1 MLHYKPV
8 EYVDIINVVIYN
20 FIMQKLGGEQ

>member
-1 MLHYKPV
+1 MLHYKLV